1 MQNRVSWKFSHDHYD
16 DHLDAD
22 DDDDD
27 DGDNDEGDDDDHD
40 SVSSSSPP
48 DVRSWQLA
56 FTLGAILPF
65 CSLALVVM
73 KMMLSDTKGMI
84 MMQRQWLSGSGS
96 ALCEHKSISAG
107 FAEIIIFWKFSNLN
121 TTRPV
126 RSRIS
131 SWIKIRFDAEVD
143 FQMKSIL
150 G

>member
-1 MQNRVSWKFSHDHYD
+1 MQNRVSWKFSHDHHD
-16 DHLDAD
+16 DHLDA
-22 DDDDD
+22 DDD

-84 MMQRQWLSGSGS
+84 MMQRQGQDQLCVNTSQYQYQQDLTKLIFTESFPAWTPLGRCDPVSQAGS
-96 ALCEHKSISAG
+96 K
-107 FAEIIIFWKFSNLN
+107 
-121 TTRPV
+121 
-126 RSRIS
+126 
-131 SWIKIRFDAEVD
+131 
-143 FQMKSIL
+143 
-150 G
+150 

>member
-1 MQNRVSWKFSHDHYD
+1 MQNRVSWQFSHDHHD
-16 DHLDAD
+16 DHLDA
-22 DDDDD
+22 D

-40 SVSSSSPP
+40 SVSSSSPL

-107 FAEIIIFWKFSNLN
+107 FAQIDIFWKFSYLN

-131 SWIKIRFDAEVD
+131 SWIKIRFDAQVD

-150 G
+150 EY